1 MEIAAVGTPEFTL
14 GFELVGIKTYNYEK
28 AEEIKR
34 LTKDKIGVI
43 IMEDKTMNSIDEYER
58 KEFEDSIKPL
68 FVVLSTEHSQE
79 NINKLIKRSI
89 GIEL

>member
-1 MEIAAVGTPEFTL
+1 MDVVAVGTEEFTL
-14 GFELVGIKTYNYEK
+14 GFELVGIRTLNYSK
-28 AEEIKR
+28 PEEIKT
-34 LTKDKIGVI
+34 LAKDQIGI
-43 IMEDKTMNSIDEYER
+43 IIIEQKTMDSFEEYQR

-68 FVVLSTEHSQE
+68 FVVLSTEASQE